1 MWPNGMVQH
10 GGVVVGINGL
20 AAHTGNNLNRD
31 DAGYLGFNHLARE
44 QSVVTTACL
53 LIRKTDYLRLG
64 GMDEKRFTVTFNDVD
79 MCMRLRETGK
89 RLVWTP
95 LPTSS
100 TPNPPAAAK
109 KTRPKAAR
117 AGREQMYFIE
127 RWSQAG
133 QLDPYY
139 HPCLSADYLA
149 GPYGGLALP
158 PRNTAPRCAGH
169 LPKNS

>member
-1 MWPNGMVQH
+1 
-10 GGVVVGINGL
+10 
-20 AAHTGNNLNRD
+20 
-31 DAGYLGFNHLARE
+31 
-44 QSVVTTACL
+44 
-53 LIRKTDYLRLG
+53 
-64 GMDEKRFTVTFNDVD
+64 

-95 LPTSS
+95 FANLIHAESASRGKEDTPT
-100 TPNPPAAAK
+100 
-109 KTRPKAAR
+109 KAAR